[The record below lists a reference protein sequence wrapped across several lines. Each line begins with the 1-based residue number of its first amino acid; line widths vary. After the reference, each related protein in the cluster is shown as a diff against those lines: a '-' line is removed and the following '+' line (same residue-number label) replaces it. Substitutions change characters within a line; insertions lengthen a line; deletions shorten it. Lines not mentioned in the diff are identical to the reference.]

1 MKFLF
6 HTFIFL
12 CISFGINAQSIVNT
26 KHNLSVTGPGSVKA
40 TGETEICLFC
50 HTAHNSKPQ
59 SPLWNRNDPGST
71 YSPYTS
77 STMKALPGQPSGSS
91 ILCLSC
97 HDGTVALGS
106 VLSRSSTISFANTSN
121 MPAGPSN
128 LSTDLRNDHPVSFT
142 YDAAL
147 VAANGHLNNPAT
159 LGSQITLENNKLQC
173 TSCHDPHKN
182 LYTDFL
188 VASSQYSN
196 ICIACHAQPSWS
208 TSSHKTSTK
217 TWNHNA
223 PNPWPFTPWTTVAE
237 NACESCHNPHNS
249 GGLKRLL
256 KYPAEEDN
264 CLDCHNGNVAT
275 KNIQAEF
282 AKAYKHNV
290 YGYTG
295 THDPTE
301 ASAVSTRHVECVD
314 CHSAHEAN
322 ATTASAPAVRGP
334 NKGVKGINQSG
345 VAVNPVTNEY
355 EICYRCHSDNPVTGP
370 TTPRR
375 IIQNNVR
382 LEFALNNPSFHPIA
396 GPGVNASVPSLI
408 SPLSR
413 TSIIYCTDCHASNGA
428 GSPAGPHGSIYPQIL
443 KSQYILTD
451 NTNYNVSN
459 FQLCYNCHSS
469 TSIMNDISFKE
480 HSKHISGERA
490 SCNTCHDS
498 HGISSLQG
506 TAANNSNLINFN
518 TNYVTPSSS
527 GILRFDDL
535 GNNKG
540 RCYLRCHGENHNPLS
555 Y

>member
-6 HTFIFL
+6 HIFIFL

-71 YSPYTS
+71 YTPYTS

-147 VAANGHLNNPAT
+147 IAANGHLNNPAT

-196 ICIACHAQPSWS
+196 ICIACHTQPAWS

-217 TWNHNA
+217 TWNHN
-223 PNPWPFTPWTTVAE
+223 
-237 NACESCHNPHNS
+237 
-249 GGLKRLL
+249 
-256 KYPAEEDN
+256 
-264 CLDCHNGNVAT
+264 
-275 KNIQAEF
+275 
-282 AKAYKHNV
+282 
-290 YGYTG
+290 
-295 THDPTE
+295 
-301 ASAVSTRHVECVD
+301 
-314 CHSAHEAN
+314 
-322 ATTASAPAVRGP
+322 
-334 NKGVKGINQSG
+334 
-345 VAVNPVTNEY
+345 
-355 EICYRCHSDNPVTGP
+355 
-370 TTPRR
+370 
-375 IIQNNVR
+375 
-382 LEFALNNPSFHPIA
+382 
-396 GPGVNASVPSLI
+396 
-408 SPLSR
+408 
-413 TSIIYCTDCHASNGA
+413 
-428 GSPAGPHGSIYPQIL
+428 
-443 KSQYILTD
+443 
-451 NTNYNVSN
+451 
-459 FQLCYNCHSS
+459 
-469 TSIMNDISFKE
+469 
-480 HSKHISGERA
+480 
-490 SCNTCHDS
+490 
-498 HGISSLQG
+498 
-506 TAANNSNLINFN
+506 
-518 TNYVTPSSS
+518 
-527 GILRFDDL
+527 
-535 GNNKG
+535 
-540 RCYLRCHGENHNPLS
+540 
-555 Y
+555 